1 MGNVWPMC
9 EPSSAGSTNA
19 SAPGLP
25 DALAYYLVWF
35 LRDRM
40 AAGREFLGQFKNL
53 VAWEQRVKRIGHG
66 APEDM
71 SDLDALAVAC
81 AATPQ
86 TPEQSDPGDPMKLT
100 VGEGVGVESVN
111 GGPRVAGVLHGFSPN
126 HLAVMRQDDQIGQ
139 VCVNFP
145 RIGYRIFRS

>member
-1 MGNVWPMC
+1 
-9 EPSSAGSTNA
+9 
-19 SAPGLP
+19 
-25 DALAYYLVWF
+25 
-35 LRDRM
+35 
-40 AAGREFLGQFKNL
+40 
-53 VAWEQRVKRIGHG
+53 
-66 APEDM
+66 
-71 SDLDALAVAC
+71 
-81 AATPQ
+81 
-86 TPEQSDPGDPMKLT
+86 MKLT